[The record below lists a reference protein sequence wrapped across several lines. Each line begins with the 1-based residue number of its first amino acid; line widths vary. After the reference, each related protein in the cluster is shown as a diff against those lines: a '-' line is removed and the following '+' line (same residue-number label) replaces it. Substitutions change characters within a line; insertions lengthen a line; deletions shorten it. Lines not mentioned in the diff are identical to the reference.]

1 MIYYFL
7 EMLQGRVF
15 GYDLKFCYFPE
26 KVLAP
31 HFLFADF
38 PLFDSTNLR
47 NPHLHPSHLG
57 LDCKAYIYVTMLG
70 MKLIERLFFNNFLNF
85 FFKIPNAFSTTHLP
99 LERCLLNKVFRMV
112 CHTL

>member
-7 EMLQGRVF
+7 EMPQGRVF

-38 PLFDSTNLR
+38 PLFDSTNFPPPIKTLK

-70 MKLIERLFFNNFLNF
+70 MKLIKRLFFNNFLNY
-85 FFKIPNAFSTTHLP
+85 FSKSQMH
-99 LERCLLNKVFRMV
+99 FQQ
-112 CHTL
+112 HTYP